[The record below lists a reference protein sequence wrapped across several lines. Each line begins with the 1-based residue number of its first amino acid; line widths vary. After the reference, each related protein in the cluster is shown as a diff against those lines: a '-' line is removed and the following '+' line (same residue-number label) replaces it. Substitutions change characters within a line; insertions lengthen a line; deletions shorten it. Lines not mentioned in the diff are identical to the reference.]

1 MGTGNRRTIVLT
13 AAMLIGTSCSSPAER
28 GVAQQPTEEAI
39 ALFDYDSSLPLDL
52 QTHGIESSDGLDEC
66 QVVGVLPQVAQNAPL
81 ESADGVVRLGTI
93 AEGEDRYLGMLTPQ
107 AA

>member
-1 MGTGNRRTIVLT
+1 VGTGNRRTIVLT

-52 QTHGIESSDGLDEC
+52 QTHGIESLDGLTVHDISFSSPKGAEC
-66 QVVGVLPQVAQNAPL
+66 RATSSFPTERVPLPAC
-81 ESADGVVRLGTI
+81 
-93 AEGEDRYLGMLTPQ
+93 
-107 AA
+107 